1 MERQETIRMDEPKSL
16 WNMSYILALVISTI
30 TAFSFY
36 LNQSLLAG
44 YLQSPEIG
52 ISAQVAGVI
61 VGLFSFTSLFC
72 HRMADPAGA
81 GWPASVLQRD
91 F

>member
-1 MERQETIRMDEPKSL
+1 METQETIRVNEPKSL

-44 YLQSPEIG
+44 YLQSP
-52 ISAQVAGVI
+52 
-61 VGLFSFTSLFC
+61 
-72 HRMADPAGA
+72 
-81 GWPASVLQRD
+81 
-91 F
+91 